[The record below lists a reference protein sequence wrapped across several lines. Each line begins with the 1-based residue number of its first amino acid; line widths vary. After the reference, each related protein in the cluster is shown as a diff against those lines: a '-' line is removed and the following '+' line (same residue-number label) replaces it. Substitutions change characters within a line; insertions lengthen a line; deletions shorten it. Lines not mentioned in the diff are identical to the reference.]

1 MKKQSIKTKSSFV
14 STLDEKI
21 STNGL
26 KLKSASVIAGIS
38 MSMLAFTSVDALNIG
53 EAKSESF
60 IGQPLNIFI
69 PVDNSGQEIDF
80 NQLIV
85 SKPTSSQL
93 SALNISSVGS
103 ELSYQVINE
112 GDKQGIQITTEEPF
126 SEPFINLGLKVDYEG
141 TAQLKK
147 LTALIDFE
155 PISIEYNSE
164 LSSTPLVESQDAQAI
179 IESNLTSLVDI
190 SESEISNTGASYSTE
205 LMGPYD
211 WARSG
216 AIPTKFG
223 PVLEGQSLW
232 RVARRINEAM
242 DVSIDQMMWG
252 LFRANPEAF
261 SGNDVSSLIAGSVL
275 TVPNEAYVR
284 EFTEMGAVRML
295 NPELVESD
303 SSSSSITNSELVSE
317 ETNSIID
324 ANEKINSES
333 EQVQTTEI
341 VDEAALSS
349 PTDELAITSDNSTV
363 QEEVEAFD
371 SIVTDT
377 QESTTENIV
386 INSNS
391 LEALETVEETSS
403 DNVLSLSTVNE
414 IDVLKNE
421 VDYLNQQV
429 NEQALK
435 IQDLEQRLAEAEA
448 SAEAALN
455 SVNSLNAQEADSK
468 NTILTSFSDNNSMKL
483 WSIAAL
489 GLFLLGLAYI
499 ARNKISGLFGDPKE
513 QQADS
518 YADIDYSDEMTEEFE
533 PVIEHQTIEGNYE
546 EPVTEVQ
553 ETQEVLEEIE
563 NQRSDYKDVIQSNTV
578 KKPESDGFEDF
589 EDYSFFVA
597 DD

>member
-1 MKKQSIKTKSSFV
+1 
-14 STLDEKI
+14 
-21 STNGL
+21 
-26 KLKSASVIAGIS
+26 
-38 MSMLAFTSVDALNIG
+38 
-53 EAKSESF
+53 
-60 IGQPLNIFI
+60 
-69 PVDNSGQEIDF
+69 
-80 NQLIV
+80 
-85 SKPTSSQL
+85 
-93 SALNISSVGS
+93 
-103 ELSYQVINE
+103 
-112 GDKQGIQITTEEPF
+112 
-126 SEPFINLGLKVDYEG
+126 
-141 TAQLKK
+141 
-147 LTALIDFE
+147 
-155 PISIEYNSE
+155 
-164 LSSTPLVESQDAQAI
+164 
-179 IESNLTSLVDI
+179 
-190 SESEISNTGASYSTE
+190 
-205 LMGPYD
+205 
-211 WARSG
+211 
-216 AIPTKFG
+216 
-223 PVLEGQSLW
+223 
-232 RVARRINEAM
+232 
-242 DVSIDQMMWG
+242 
-252 LFRANPEAF
+252 
-261 SGNDVSSLIAGSVL
+261 
-275 TVPNEAYVR
+275 
-284 EFTEMGAVRML
+284 ML